1 MFDQTSKMF
10 DQTLEMFDQTSK
22 MFDQTLEMFDQTSEM
37 FDQTL
42 EMFDQTGSKNVWQTG
57 QTCLTRP
64 DKHLNYLSPP
74 SPSFLIGSC
83 RREMSAKGGACKT
96 KSYQGRSREMKGDY
110 GADQRDNGADQR
122 D

>member
-10 DQTLEMFDQTSK
+10 DQTLE

-42 EMFDQTGSKNVWQTG
+42 EMFDQTGTKSVWKTG

-64 DKHLNYLSPP
+64 DKHWYHLRP
-74 SPSFLIGSC
+74 SRLPIGESASMPSGTNPL
-83 RREMSAKGGACKT
+83 E
-96 KSYQGRSREMKGDY
+96 
-110 GADQRDNGADQR
+110 
-122 D
+122 

>member
-1 MFDQTSKMF
+1 MFDQTS
-10 DQTLEMFDQTSK
+10 EMFDQTSK

-42 EMFDQTGSKNVWQTG
+42 EMFDQTGSKNVWQIG

-74 SPSFLIGSC
+74 PPRSLSGAAD
-83 RREMSAKGGACKT
+83 AKCQLKVAPVKPRAI
-96 KSYQGRSREMKGDY
+96 KVDQGR
-110 GADQRDNGADQR
+110 
-122 D
+122 